1 MTKPTPSLT
10 SHIACR
16 WIVSSADVLLA
27 LLFFFGGMNLALGV
41 HSGYSLFNRF
51 LGVGVLAFVAGQF
64 WTVYAVAI
72 KSRRK
77 LLLRCVL
84 YGILLVVVSV
94 AIFEGARSQRPILNL
109 QDQAMFAVLW
119 FIALGN
125 VALGVAALK
134 TSGRR

>member
-1 MTKPTPSLT
+1 
-10 SHIACR
+10 
-16 WIVSSADVLLA
+16 
-27 LLFFFGGMNLALGV
+27 MNLALGV